1 MTKAMTKAAAK
12 EAPKEM
18 VRTHVVLPRELL
30 AQIDALAGERKRSEY
45 IATVLAAKI
54 KLDRALAAADA
65 FAGYLKDKDT
75 PGWNTPE
82 ETLEWVRASR
92 RLDLE
97 RFNRV
102 WGIE

>member
-1 MTKAMTKAAAK
+1 MTKATA
-12 EAPKEM
+12 EEM
-18 VRTHVVLPRELL
+18 VRTHIVLPRKLVE
-30 AQIDALAGERKRSEY
+30 QIDELAGERKRSEY
-45 IATVLAAKI
+45 IAAVLAEKV

-82 ETLEWVRASR
+82 ETVEWVRASR

-97 RFNRV
+97 RFNRL